1 MMSIPGRLPPLRAL
15 RVFEVAARHQNYTR
29 AGAELNLT
37 HGAVSHQIQG
47 LQDELGLRLFERE
60 GRQMRLTENGRQLAH
75 DVRGALDALAASVQ
89 RLREQGSGHLL
100 TVSVLPSFAAAW
112 LVDRLGD
119 FLSRNPDIEF
129 NLHSSRAL
137 VDFRKDGIDVA
148 IRYGEGP
155 WPGLACE
162 RILDDDVFPVCSP
175 SFRGGRLP
183 RDAHDLLESPLLR
196 LKSRE
201 WEHWFGALGIEAP
214 VRGTVFDDTELS
226 LQAAIRGQGVALAR
240 SSLVADKLRSGV
252 LVEPFVQR
260 VAARSAYYLVHPL
273 APAPRASVQR
283 FREWLLAQIAAPP
296 TTENPA
302 P

>member
-1 MMSIPGRLPPLRAL
+1 LIG
-15 RVFEVAARHQNYTR
+15 
-29 AGAELNLT
+29 
-37 HGAVSHQIQG
+37 
-47 LQDELGLRLFERE
+47 
-60 GRQMRLTENGRQLAH
+60 
-75 DVRGALDALAASVQ
+75 
-89 RLREQGSGHLL
+89 
-100 TVSVLPSFAAAW
+100 
-112 LVDRLGD
+112 RLGD

-129 NLHSSRAL
+129 NLHSNRGLADFTRDG
-137 VDFRKDGIDVA
+137 VDLA

-162 RILDDDVFPVCSP
+162 KILDDDVFPVCSP
-175 SFRGGRLP
+175 DFRDGDLP
-183 RDAHDLLESPLLR
+183 RDAHALLGLPLLR

-201 WEHWFGALGIEAP
+201 WEHWFGAVGIHATI
-214 VRGTVFDDTELS
+214 RGPVFDDTELS
-226 LQAAIRGQGVALAR
+226 LQAAIRGQGIALGR

-296 TTENPA
+296 TTETPA